1 MNLPLAPL
9 IAAVAGGGAALGVAM
24 IPVPALEALVMDS
37 GLPAILAAA
46 EPPLGTTARLAVALG
61 TGAFVGAFMW
71 LSAFILLGSRGLT
84 IGEAEDVALDPEEV
98 PLPVLRRADAHPDA
112 PPRPPLLATRDLG
125 RPFLEIR
132 AAVPAPAEPEDEHID
147 FDAIFPPR
155 AITPPK
161 APEPVVQ
168 APGPAAAAPV
178 PPPVMATAPAPVIA
192 APEVSEVYATE
203 APIPAPEPA
212 AAAPEGPESR
222 DIHARGFQPLA
233 EQDLPADF
241 DQPLSAFD
249 PQAIPA
255 VPKPAPVPLAP
266 LRRTPR
272 PSIFDESERF
282 EIFELTPAVRRHV
295 PEPAAEAPMPPL
307 PRERI
312 ARPETDASIHALLE
326 RLERGVA
333 DKGLAPAAQ
342 PQPKQ
347 QERGLEEA
355 LVTLRNLARRTA

>member
-9 IAAVAGGGAALGVAM
+9 IAAVAGGLAALGVAM

-37 GLPAILAAA
+37 GLPSVLAMA

-61 TGAFVGAFMW
+61 AGAFVGAFMW

-84 IGEAEDVALDPEEV
+84 IGESAEAESDPEQV

-125 RPFLEIR
+125 RPFLEVR
-132 AAVPAPAEPEDEHID
+132 AAVPVAAPEEEHVD

-161 APEPVVQ
+161 APEPVVVL
-168 APGPAAAAPV
+168 APEPV
-178 PPPVMATAPAPVIA
+178 VELPAPVVVAVPEPVIEA
-192 APEVSEVYATE
+192 PKVHEVHAKAVFEPEPEAPEVHQVH
-203 APIPAPEPA
+203 
-212 AAAPEGPESR
+212 
-222 DIHARGFQPLA
+222 DLHAREAQPLV
-233 EQDLPADF
+233 EQELPVDLG
-241 DQPLSAFD
+241 QPLSAFD
-249 PQAIPA
+249 PQAIPV

-266 LRRTPR
+266 LRRQPR

-282 EIFELTPAVRRHV
+282 EIFELTPPPRRHV
-295 PEPAAEAPMPPL
+295 PEPVAEAPAVPV
-307 PRERI
+307 RERI
-312 ARPETDASIHALLE
+312 VRPETDASIHALLE

-333 DKGLAPAAQ
+333 DKQIAAT
-342 PQPKQ
+342 PRAAAKA

>member
-9 IAAVAGGGAALGVAM
+9 IAAVAGGFAALGVAM

-37 GLPAILAAA
+37 GLPSILAAA
-46 EPPLGTTARLAVALG
+46 EPPLGLTARLAVALG
-61 TGAFVGAFMW
+61 AGAFVGAFMW

-84 IGEAEDVALDPEEV
+84 IGGEAGPVDSAEV
-98 PLPVLRRADAHPDA
+98 PVPVLRRADAHPDA

-125 RPFLEIR
+125 KPFLEVR
-132 AAVPAPAEPEDEHID
+132 AGAPAAPAEPEDEQVD
-147 FDAIFPPR
+147 FDVIFPPR
-155 AITPPK
+155 PISAPVLAPMP
-161 APEPVVQ
+161 AMVPEPV
-168 APGPAAAAPV
+168 AEAA
-178 PPPVMATAPAPVIA
+178 
-192 APEVSEVYATE
+192 EVYELHTML
-203 APIPAPEPA
+203 APIPAPEPVAEA
-212 AAAPEGPESR
+212 AS
-222 DIHARGFQPLA
+222 QPLV
-233 EQDLPADF
+233 EQDMPIDF

-272 PSIFDESERF
+272 PSVFDASERF
-282 EIFELTPAVRRHV
+282 EIFELTPPVRAHV
-295 PEPAAEAPMPPL
+295 PPPL
-307 PRERI
+307 PEAVAPVAAAPRERI
-312 ARPETDASIHALLE
+312 VRPETDASVHALLE

-333 DKGLAPAAQ
+333 DKRIAPTSRAEA
-342 PQPKQ
+342 KQ